1 MWGRKESSDVKVIL
15 PGEMGM
21 INGGQIGTFAVGSGC
36 RGYLAYDQESAM
48 GGVAHVDFS
57 DQDAVA
63 VNDLVVNLYRMGAR
77 DVVIGATHNAD
88 LYSILDILGIACQSI
103 SLPTPEFVFDT
114 SRRSVTSYMAMADK
128 KCNFESRK
136 NILKC
141 RIHSGSHELL
151 WV

>member
-1 MWGRKESSDVKVIL
+1 MWGRNESSDVKVIL

-21 INGGQIGTFAVGSGC
+21 SNGGQIGTFAVGSGC

-63 VNDLVVNLYRMGAR
+63 VNDLVANLYRMGAR
-77 DVVIGATHNAD
+77 DVVIGATQNAD
-88 LYSILDILGIACQSI
+88 LRSILDILGITCQSI
-103 SLPTPEFVFDT
+103 RLPTPEFVFDT
-114 SRRSVTSYMAMADK
+114 TYRSIDAYMAMADK
-128 KCNFESRK
+128 QSNYESRK
-136 NILKC
+136 SRLKS
-141 RIHSGSHELL
+141 RIRTDSHELL